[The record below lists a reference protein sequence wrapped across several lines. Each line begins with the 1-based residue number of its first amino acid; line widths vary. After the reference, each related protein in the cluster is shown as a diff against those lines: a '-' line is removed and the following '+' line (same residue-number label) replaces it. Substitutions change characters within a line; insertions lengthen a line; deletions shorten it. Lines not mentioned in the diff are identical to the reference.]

1 MIIEA
6 INSFFQHIKTISV
19 KNRFINEI
27 YSKNRVIISYI
38 ISLLSGTKLKREAS
52 KCRSIEDLIDLG
64 LFFEYTPIKGLPF
77 KLIFR
82 TLQNRFEITEFL
94 KYIARIQPK
103 LILEIGT
110 ARGGT
115 LYLLSRFSSPDAHVI
130 SLDLPGGIHGGGYP
144 RFRIPFFKTFVS
156 KNQKLSLIREDSHD
170 PSTLIKIKKLLK
182 DQKLD
187 LLFIDGDHTYEGV
200 KKDFEM
206 YSPLVKTGGIIAFH
220 DIAIQPPELN
230 CHVDKFWNEIKKD
243 FNFREILK
251 EGDPRSL
258 GIGVIIKI

>member
-1 MIIEA
+1 MIISA
-6 INSFFQHIKTISV
+6 INTFFQHIKLISA

-27 YSKNRVIISYI
+27 YTKNRAIISYI
-38 ISLLSGTKLKREAS
+38 ISFLSGIKLKREAN
-52 KCRSIEDLIDLG
+52 KCKNIEDLIDLG
-64 LFFEYTPIKGLPF
+64 LFFEYAPIKGLPF

-82 TLQNRFEITEFL
+82 TMQNRFEVTEFL
-94 KYIARIQPK
+94 NYIIRIKPK
-103 LILEIGT
+103 SILEIGT

-115 LYLLSRFSSPDAHVI
+115 LFLLTRFSSTDANII

-156 KNQKLSLIREDSHD
+156 KNQKLKLIRDNSHD
-170 PSTLIKIKKLLK
+170 TSTLKKIKKILK
-182 DQKLD
+182 DHKLD

-206 YSPLVKTGGIIAFH
+206 YAPLVKKNGIIAFH
-220 DIAIQPPELN
+220 DIVVHAPEIN
-230 CHVDKFWNEIKKD
+230 CYVDKFWNEIKKN
-243 FNFREILK
+243 FNFREIYK

-258 GIGVIIKI
+258 GIGIIKKN